1 MERSEFLREVSSLS
15 REEIEKKIKPEDRIR
30 KLYWPAV
37 YIRRRNDEKEV
48 KKDVKPRA
56 NADRVNAPCCGH
68 LVRFNPL

>member
-37 YIRRRNDEKEV
+37 YIRRKNDKKEV
-48 KKDVKPRA
+48 KKDVKP
-56 NADRVNAPCCGH
+56 
-68 LVRFNPL
+68 